1 MTIEVTNPD
10 LTGNTPL
17 DELNFQIL
25 VQLQKDGRKS
35 FTELAEELGVS
46 VGTIRN
52 RVTRLLEDKVLQIS
66 GRVDP
71 VRVGFHAYA
80 QLLICVRPVALI
92 DQVAAQLV
100 ELEEVSFLA
109 MTTGMYDLEANLLCR
124 DTPHLSQ
131 VLQQIQQVEGVF
143 ETKTNMYFKIFKI
156 GQPEL
161 GLVRKR

>member
-1 MTIEVTNPD
+1 MTTEEMNMD
-10 LTGNTPL
+10 TGSSVLL

-46 VGTIRN
+46 VGTVRN
-52 RVTRLLEDKVLQIS
+52 RVTKLLDDRVLQIS

-92 DQVAAQLV
+92 EQVAAQLTG
-100 ELEEVSFLA
+100 LEEVSFLA

-161 GLVRKR
+161 GLIRKR